1 MVQVCCPGLTD
12 TEFHAVAGM
21 DLAGIP
27 FPVLRADEVA
37 GAARAGL
44 RLGEVV
50 CVPGL
55 PEPSM
60 IDTVS
65 EAQRALFMT
74 AVSPGLARRYAPGR
88 GA

>member
-1 MVQVCCPGLTD
+1 MRP
-12 TEFHAVAGM
+12 
-21 DLAGIP
+21 
-27 FPVLRADEVA
+27 DEVA
-37 GAARAGL
+37 RAALAGL
-44 RLGEVV
+44 GRGEVV
-50 CVPGL
+50 CVLGL

-74 AVSPGLARRYAPGR
+74 GVSSGLAGRYPPGR

>member
-1 MVQVCCPGLTD
+1 
-12 TEFHAVAGM
+12 M

-27 FPVLRADEVA
+27 FPVLRPDEVA
-37 GAARAGL
+37 GAALAGL
-44 RLGEVV
+44 GLGEVV

-60 IDTVS
+60 INTVS

-74 AVSPGLARRYAPGR
+74 AVSSGLAGRYAPGR

>member
-1 MVQVCCPGLTD
+1 
-12 TEFHAVAGM
+12 M

-27 FPVLRADEVA
+27 FPVLRPDEVA
-37 GAARAGL
+37 GAALAGL

-55 PEPSM
+55 PDPSM

-65 EAQRALFMT
+65 EAQRALLMT
-74 AVSPGLARRYAPGR
+74 AVSSGPGR
-88 GA
+88 PLYAGSWGVTGSRGACRNP

>member
-1 MVQVCCPGLTD
+1 
-12 TEFHAVAGM
+12 M

-27 FPVLRADEVA
+27 FPVLRPGEVA
-37 GAARAGL
+37 GAALAGL

-55 PEPSM
+55 PDPSM
-60 IDTVS
+60 INTVS
-65 EAQRALFMT
+65 EAQRALLMT
-74 AVSPGLARRYAPGR
+74 AVSSGLAGRYAPGR